1 MSFEAIKNIAGFGTE
16 KLLPNTIIAVFT
28 QETDYPL
35 NISCQ
40 KDNTS

>member
-1 MSFEAIKNIAGFGTE
+1 MTLGAIKNMADFGTE
-16 KLLPNTIIAVFT
+16 KLLRNTKIAVFT

-35 NISCQ
+35 DNSCQ